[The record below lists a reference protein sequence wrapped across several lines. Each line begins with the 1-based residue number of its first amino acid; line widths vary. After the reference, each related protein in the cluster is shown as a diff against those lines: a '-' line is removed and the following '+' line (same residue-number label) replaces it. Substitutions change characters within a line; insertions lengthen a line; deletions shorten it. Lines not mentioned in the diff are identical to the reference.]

1 MLVFSSVD
9 TALIKGTHASI
20 KASARS
26 LWAAVYRLNYKVRTA
41 SGATW
46 RGVYAS
52 KVPYNVSNDIIAH
65 Y

>member
-1 MLVFSSVD
+1 MYDVNQSYTHVSIRASV
-9 TALIKGTHASI
+9 
-20 KASARS
+20 RS
-26 LWAAVYRLNYKVRTA
+26 LWAAVYRLNYKVRSA
-41 SGATW
+41 NEATC